1 MSGRPPAAKGCLTCF
16 EFAITSDA
24 KRLAGDSKA
33 TVGSAEVVSRK
44 NIAGDRPESDG

>member
-1 MSGRPPAAKGCLTCF
+1 MSGRPPAATRLPDLL

-24 KRLAGDSKA
+24 KRLAGDNKA

-44 NIAGDRPESDG
+44 NIIGDRPESDG